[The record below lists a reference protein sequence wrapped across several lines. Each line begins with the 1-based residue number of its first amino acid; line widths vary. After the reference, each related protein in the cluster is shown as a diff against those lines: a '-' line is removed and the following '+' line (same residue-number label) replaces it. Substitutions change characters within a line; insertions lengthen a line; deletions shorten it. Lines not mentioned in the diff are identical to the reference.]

1 MIAVAGADVLRVAL
15 AENSP
20 VKYGGNDV
28 YFTSFLGENRVT
40 KVPIYIYIHLQ
51 KLVIVVVLE

>member
-1 MIAVAGADVLRVAL
+1 VIAVAGADVLRVAL

-40 KVPIYIYIHLQ
+40 KVPIYIPLQ
-51 KLVIVVVLE
+51 KLIIV